1 MDIDSEAQTDL
12 IRAEKGKNDM
22 MTMTRGEITC
32 LNCGRFLGEVER
44 IESTEGE
51 ILKHPSFTYRP
62 GRDGVRQTASGLRCS
77 RCNGKAIVG
86 FLERVKRAA

>member
-1 MDIDSEAQTDL
+1 ML
-12 IRAEKGKNDM
+12 
-22 MTMTRGEITC
+22 TMTRGEITC

-51 ILKHPSFTYRP
+51 VLRHPSFTYRP
-62 GRDGVRQTASGLRCS
+62 GRDGVLQTASGLRCS
-77 RCNGKAIVG
+77 RCKGKAIVE